1 MDSRFHYLHGFS
13 SVFGFEGLK
22 RRQLDKT
29 SGVNKMFFLSLRARF
44 SSKTT
49 DGDCRVFN
57 H

>member
-44 SSKTT
+44 SSKMT